1 VIYNNHIDVITKI
14 ADLILLEIYMLDND
28 DYGIFSH
35 LGVALMLDWH
45 YR

>member
-1 VIYNNHIDVITKI
+1 
-14 ADLILLEIYMLDND
+14 MLDND